1 MFESSLL
8 VGVWA
13 SHLVAAALTGALTVY
28 VAREHLDELIGR
40 VFGLMVLSF
49 TVWILG
55 SLARLFTLEPSSY
68 VALTATKYLGV
79 ATAPVWFFLFALL
92 YAGRDRW
99 VSRRLVATMLVVPAV
114 TLLVI
119 ATTQFH
125 GLFYGGFETTA
136 FGEMTVLD
144 THRGTWFWVFAAYG
158 WGLLA
163 VATGLL
169 LFTSFGRSPFY
180 RTQSGVVVLGITV
193 PWLAGIGY
201 IFLDWPHPAVDPT
214 PLGFAVTALLF
225 AVGVFSR
232 RLIDVVPAARS
243 YVFDA
248 LDDAVVVLD
257 TDGRLLDANET
268 AQQLL
273 VDDVA
278 VGTVVDEALPRD
290 AVADGGEYVIET
302 EDSRRVFHTRSTRLT
317 DGLGRETGRI
327 VYLND
332 VTDVVERERRIGVL
346 NRVLRHNIRNELNL
360 ISGYMNVLEEKVDPA
375 DREYVEEARESAQRV
390 VELGDKARNL
400 EETIQRRGSGMVVSV
415 PTVVA
420 EVVEVA
426 RAEYPD
432 ATVEFEAA
440 YESHQDARA
449 VVVDEDLFQTAVANL
464 VENAVVHH
472 DGDAPQVTVRVEPAG
487 EEIRVSVADDGPGI
501 PDDEMAVLSS
511 SAETPLEHGSGLG
524 LWLVKWTVSLSSGEL
539 AFDENDPR
547 GSVVSVSLPAAS
559 R

>member
-1 MFESSLL
+1 M
-8 VGVWA
+8 
-13 SHLVAAALTGALTVY
+13 TGTLTVY

-55 SLARLFTLEPSSY
+55 SLARLFTLDPTSY
-68 VALTATKYLGV
+68 VMLTAAKYLGV

-99 VSRRLVATMLVVPAV
+99 VSRRVVAALLVVPVV
-114 TLLVI
+114 TIVLI

-125 GLFYGGFETTA
+125 GLFYGGFEATSLGDA
-136 FGEMTVLD
+136 SVLD
-144 THRGTWFWVFAAYG
+144 TERGAWFWVFAAYG

-163 VATGLL
+163 VATGTLV
-169 LFTSFGRSPFY
+169 FSAVGQSPFY
-180 RTQSGVVVLGITV
+180 RTQSAVVVLGITI
-193 PWLAGIGY
+193 PWIAGILY
-201 IFLDWPHPAVDPT
+201 IFRDWPHSAVDPT
-214 PLGFAVTALLF
+214 PLGFAVSAVLF
-225 AVGVFSR
+225 AAGVFSR

-268 AQQLL
+268 AHELV

-278 VGTVVDEALPRD
+278 VGSVVDEVIPQDTA
-290 AVADGGEYVIET
+290 ADGGEYVIET
-302 EDSRRVFHTRSTRLT
+302 EDSRRVFHTRSARLT

-332 VTDVVERERRIGVL
+332 VTEVVERERRIGVL

-375 DREYVEEARESAQRV
+375 DREYVEEAHESAQRV

-420 EVVEVA
+420 QVVEVA
-426 RAEYPD
+426 RAEYSH
-432 ATVEFEAA
+432 ATVDFETA
-440 YESHQDARA
+440 YESRRDARA
-449 VVVDEDLFQTAVANL
+449 IVVDEDLFQTAVANL
-464 VENAVVHH
+464 VENAIVHN
-472 DGDAPQVTVRVEPAG
+472 DGDAPQVTVRIELTDEDVV
-487 EEIRVSVADDGPGI
+487 VSVADDGPGI

-511 SAETPLEHGSGLG
+511 STETPLEHGSGLG

-539 AFDENDPR
+539 TFEENDPR
-547 GSVVSVSLPAAS
+547 GSVVSVTVPAAAG
-559 R
+559 